1 MPRETLAA
9 PPWAPKMAATHSVQE
24 EQRLSEL
31 YRYSI
36 LDTPSESAFDD
47 LAKLATF
54 ICATPISFVSLVDAD
69 RMWFKAKVGLSVD
82 EVPRVD
88 KFFSSATPGE
98 DLRVISDAQAD
109 EALSSHP
116 LVASGPKIRFYAEVP
131 LVTPRGF
138 RIGTLCV
145 ADTRPRTLTAD
156 QSAALAT
163 LARTVVTQ
171 LELRLLLKSQMDLQS
186 STDDVVADRT
196 AQLSA
201 AKHSLLGETWER
213 TQGEKALHELSGQL
227 LTAQD
232 DERRRIARELHDT
245 TGQTLAA
252 LSMTLGHMQSKASS
266 ANAARLEECVGL
278 VSAAVAEIRSL
289 SYLLHPPLMDLIGLG
304 AAVDEFVSEF
314 GKRAGMHIT
323 LDVAKDFERLE
334 EDREM
339 VIFRIIQEA
348 LANVH
353 RHSGSATAKI
363 KLYVADQN
371 AVLEITD
378 HGRGM
383 ALDAEGHAKYGVGIK
398 SMQERLRPYRGKL
411 QLISSPLGTKL
422 TAILP
427 R

>member
-1 MPRETLAA
+1 MSSIQ
-9 PPWAPKMAATHSVQE
+9 SVHE

-47 LAKLATF
+47 LAKLAAF
-54 ICATPISFVSLVDAD
+54 ICTTPISFVSLVDTD

-82 EVPRVD
+82 EVPRTDGFGFNAVL
-88 KFFSSATPGE
+88 GE
-98 DLRVISDAQAD
+98 ESRMISDAQAD
-109 EALSSHP
+109 ETLSSHP
-116 LVASGPKIRFYAEVP
+116 LFVSDPKIRFYAGVP

-145 ADTRPRTLTAD
+145 ADTRPRTLTAE

-171 LELRLLLKSQMDLQS
+171 LELRLLLKSQMELQS
-186 STDDVVADRT
+186 CTDDVVADRT

-201 AKHSLLGETWER
+201 ANESLLGETWER
-213 TQGEKALHELSGQL
+213 TQGEKTLHELSGQL
-227 LTAQD
+227 LNAQD
-232 DERRRIARELHDT
+232 DERRRIARDLHDT

-252 LSMTLGHMQSKASS
+252 LAMTLAQMQPEMSPK
-266 ANAARLEECVGL
+266 NAARFGECVGL
-278 VSAAVAEIRSL
+278 VSAASAEIRSL

-304 AAVDEFVSEF
+304 AAIREFVSEF
-314 GKRAGMHIT
+314 GKRAGTHIT
-323 LDVAKDFERLE
+323 VDVAKDLGRLE
-334 EDREM
+334 GNREI
-339 VIFRIIQEA
+339 VIFRIIQEG

-353 RHSGSATAKI
+353 RHSGSATANI
-363 KLYVADQN
+363 KLRYSGQN
-371 AVLEITD
+371 VILEITD
-378 HGRGM
+378 QGRGLQ
-383 ALDAEGHAKYGVGIK
+383 LDSEGKTKYGVGIK
-398 SMQERLRPYRGKL
+398 SMQERLRPFRGTL
-411 QLISSPLGTKL
+411 DVTSSASGTKL

>member
-1 MPRETLAA
+1 MSSIQSI
-9 PPWAPKMAATHSVQE
+9 HE

-47 LAKLATF
+47 LAKLAAF
-54 ICATPISFVSLVDAD
+54 ICTTPISFVSLVDTD

-82 EVPRVD
+82 EVPRTD
-88 KFFSSATPGE
+88 GFGFSAVLGE
-98 DLRVISDAQAD
+98 EFRMISDAQAD
-109 EALSSHP
+109 ETLSSHP
-116 LVASGPKIRFYAEVP
+116 LFASDPKIRFYAGVP

-145 ADTRPRTLTAD
+145 ADTRPRTLTAE

-171 LELRLLLKSQMDLQS
+171 LELRLLLKSQMELQS
-186 STDDVVADRT
+186 CTDDVVADRT

-201 AKHSLLGETWER
+201 ANESLLGETWER
-213 TQGEKALHELSGQL
+213 TQGEKTLHELSGQL
-227 LTAQD
+227 LNAQD
-232 DERRRIARELHDT
+232 DERRRIARDLHDT

-252 LSMTLGHMQSKASS
+252 LAMTLAQMQPEMSPK
-266 ANAARLEECVGL
+266 NAARFGECVGL
-278 VSAAVAEIRSL
+278 VSAASAEIRSL

-304 AAVDEFVSEF
+304 AAIREFVSEF
-314 GKRAGMHIT
+314 GKRAGTHIT
-323 LDVAKDFERLE
+323 VDVAKDLGRLE
-334 EDREM
+334 GNREI
-339 VIFRIIQEA
+339 VIFRIIQEG

-353 RHSGSATAKI
+353 RHSGSATANI
-363 KLYVADQN
+363 KLRYSGQN
-371 AVLEITD
+371 VILEITD
-378 HGRGM
+378 QGRGLQ
-383 ALDAEGHAKYGVGIK
+383 LDSEGKTKYGVGIK
-398 SMQERLRPYRGKL
+398 SMQERLRPFRGTL
-411 QLISSPLGTKL
+411 EVTSSASGTKL

>member
-1 MPRETLAA
+1 MSSIQSI
-9 PPWAPKMAATHSVQE
+9 HE

-47 LAKLATF
+47 LAKLAAF
-54 ICATPISFVSLVDAD
+54 ICTTPISFVSLVDTD

-82 EVPRVD
+82 EVPRTD
-88 KFFSSATPGE
+88 GFGFSAVLGE
-98 DLRVISDAQAD
+98 EFRMISDAQAD
-109 EALSSHP
+109 QTLSSHP
-116 LVASGPKIRFYAEVP
+116 LFASDPKIRFYAGVP

-145 ADTRPRTLTAD
+145 ADTRPRTLTAE

-171 LELRLLLKSQMDLQS
+171 LELRLLLKSQMELQS
-186 STDDVVADRT
+186 CTDDVVADRT

-201 AKHSLLGETWER
+201 ANESLLGETWER
-213 TQGEKALHELSGQL
+213 TQGEKTLHELSGQL
-227 LTAQD
+227 LNAQD
-232 DERRRIARELHDT
+232 DERRRIARDLHDT

-252 LSMTLGHMQSKASS
+252 LAMTLAQMQPEMSPK
-266 ANAARLEECVGL
+266 NAARFGECVGL
-278 VSAAVAEIRSL
+278 VSAASAEIRSL

-304 AAVDEFVSEF
+304 AAIREFVSEF
-314 GKRAGMHIT
+314 GKRAGTHIT
-323 LDVAKDFERLE
+323 VDVAKDLGRLE
-334 EDREM
+334 GNREI
-339 VIFRIIQEA
+339 VIFRIIQEG

-353 RHSGSATAKI
+353 RHSGSATANI
-363 KLYVADQN
+363 KLRYSGQN
-371 AVLEITD
+371 VILEITD
-378 HGRGM
+378 QGRGLQ
-383 ALDAEGHAKYGVGIK
+383 LDSEGKTKYGVGIK
-398 SMQERLRPYRGKL
+398 SMQERLRPFRGTL
-411 QLISSPLGTKL
+411 EVTSSASGTKL

>member
-1 MPRETLAA
+1 MSSIQSI
-9 PPWAPKMAATHSVQE
+9 HE

-31 YRYSI
+31 YRYCV

-47 LAKLATF
+47 LAKLAAF
-54 ICATPISFVSLVDAD
+54 ICTTPISFVSLVDTD

-82 EVPRVD
+82 EVPRTD
-88 KFFSSATPGE
+88 GFGFSAILGE
-98 DLRVISDAQAD
+98 EFRMISDAQAD
-109 EALSSHP
+109 ETLSSHP
-116 LVASGPKIRFYAEVP
+116 LFASDPKIRFYAGVP

-145 ADTRPRTLTAD
+145 ADTRPRTLTAE

-171 LELRLLLKSQMDLQS
+171 LELRLLLKSQMELQS

-201 AKHSLLGETWER
+201 ANESLLGETWER
-213 TQGEKALHELSGQL
+213 IQGEKTLHELSGQL
-227 LTAQD
+227 LNAQD
-232 DERRRIARELHDT
+232 DERRRIARDLHDT

-252 LSMTLGHMQSKASS
+252 LAMTLAQMQPEMSLK
-266 ANAARLEECVGL
+266 NAARFGECVGL
-278 VSAAVAEIRSL
+278 VSAASAEIRSL

-304 AAVDEFVSEF
+304 AAIREFVSEF
-314 GKRAGMHIT
+314 GKRAGTHIT
-323 LDVAKDFERLE
+323 VDVAKDLGRLE
-334 EDREM
+334 GNREI
-339 VIFRIIQEA
+339 VIFRIIQEG

-353 RHSGSATAKI
+353 RHSGSATANI
-363 KLYVADQN
+363 KLRYSGQN
-371 AVLEITD
+371 VILEITD
-378 HGRGM
+378 QGRGLQ
-383 ALDAEGHAKYGVGIK
+383 LDSEGKTKYGVGIK
-398 SMQERLRPYRGKL
+398 SMQERLRPFRGTL
-411 QLISSPLGTKL
+411 EVTSSASGTKL

>member
-1 MPRETLAA
+1 MSSIQSI
-9 PPWAPKMAATHSVQE
+9 HE

-47 LAKLATF
+47 LAKLAAF
-54 ICATPISFVSLVDAD
+54 ICTTPISFVSLVDTD

-82 EVPRVD
+82 EIPRTD
-88 KFFSSATPGE
+88 GFGFSAILGE
-98 DLRVISDAQAD
+98 EFRMISDAQAD
-109 EALSSHP
+109 ETLSSHP
-116 LVASGPKIRFYAEVP
+116 LFASDPKIRFYAGVP

-145 ADTRPRTLTAD
+145 ADTRPRTLTAE

-171 LELRLLLKSQMDLQS
+171 LELRLLLKSQMELQS
-186 STDDVVADRT
+186 CTDDVVADRT

-201 AKHSLLGETWER
+201 ANESLLGETWER
-213 TQGEKALHELSGQL
+213 TQGEKTLHELSGQL
-227 LTAQD
+227 LNAQD
-232 DERRRIARELHDT
+232 DERRRIARDLHDT

-252 LSMTLGHMQSKASS
+252 LAMTLAQMQPEMSPK
-266 ANAARLEECVGL
+266 NAARFGECVGL
-278 VSAAVAEIRSL
+278 VSAASAEIRSL

-304 AAVDEFVSEF
+304 AAIREFVSEF
-314 GKRAGMHIT
+314 GKRAGTHIT
-323 LDVAKDFERLE
+323 VDVAKDLGRLE
-334 EDREM
+334 GNREI
-339 VIFRIIQEA
+339 VIFRIIQEG

-353 RHSGSATAKI
+353 RHSGSATANI
-363 KLYVADQN
+363 KLRYSGPNVI
-371 AVLEITD
+371 LEITD
-378 HGRGM
+378 QGRGLQ
-383 ALDAEGHAKYGVGIK
+383 LDSEGKTKYGVGIK
-398 SMQERLRPYRGKL
+398 SMQERLRPFRGTL
-411 QLISSPLGTKL
+411 EVTSSASGTKL

>member
-1 MPRETLAA
+1 MSSIQSI
-9 PPWAPKMAATHSVQE
+9 HE

-47 LAKLATF
+47 LAKLAAF
-54 ICATPISFVSLVDAD
+54 ICTTPISFVSLVDTD

-82 EVPRVD
+82 EVPRTD
-88 KFFSSATPGE
+88 GFGFSAILGE
-98 DLRVISDAQAD
+98 EFRMISDAQAD
-109 EALSSHP
+109 ETLSSHP
-116 LVASGPKIRFYAEVP
+116 LFASDPKIRFYAGVP

-145 ADTRPRTLTAD
+145 ADTRPRTLTAE

-171 LELRLLLKSQMDLQS
+171 LELRLLLKSQMELQS
-186 STDDVVADRT
+186 CTDDVVADRT

-201 AKHSLLGETWER
+201 ANESLLGETWER
-213 TQGEKALHELSGQL
+213 TQGEKTLHELSGQL
-227 LTAQD
+227 LNAQD
-232 DERRRIARELHDT
+232 DERRRIARDLHDT

-252 LSMTLGHMQSKASS
+252 LAMTLAQMQPEMSLK
-266 ANAARLEECVGL
+266 NAARFGECVGL
-278 VSAAVAEIRSL
+278 VSAASAEIRSL

-304 AAVDEFVSEF
+304 AAIREFVSEF
-314 GKRAGMHIT
+314 GKRAGTHIT
-323 LDVAKDFERLE
+323 VDVAKDLGRLE
-334 EDREM
+334 GNREI
-339 VIFRIIQEA
+339 VIFRIIQEG

-353 RHSGSATAKI
+353 RHSGSATANI
-363 KLYVADQN
+363 KLRYSGQN
-371 AVLEITD
+371 VILEITD
-378 HGRGM
+378 QGRGLQ
-383 ALDAEGHAKYGVGIK
+383 LDSEGKTKYGVGIK
-398 SMQERLRPYRGKL
+398 SMQERLRPFRGTL
-411 QLISSPLGTKL
+411 EVTSSASGTKL

>member
-1 MPRETLAA
+1 MSSIQ
-9 PPWAPKMAATHSVQE
+9 SVHE

-47 LAKLATF
+47 LAKLAAF
-54 ICATPISFVSLVDAD
+54 ICTTPISFVSLVDTD

-82 EVPRVD
+82 EVPRTDGFGFNAVL
-88 KFFSSATPGE
+88 GE
-98 DLRVISDAQAD
+98 ESRMISDAQAD
-109 EALSSHP
+109 ETLSSHP
-116 LVASGPKIRFYAEVP
+116 LFVSDPKIRFYAGVP

-145 ADTRPRTLTAD
+145 ADTRPRTLTAE

-171 LELRLLLKSQMDLQS
+171 LELRLLLKSQMELQS
-186 STDDVVADRT
+186 CTDDVVADRT

-201 AKHSLLGETWER
+201 ANESLLGETWER
-213 TQGEKALHELSGQL
+213 TQGEKTLHELSGQL
-227 LTAQD
+227 LNAQD
-232 DERRRIARELHDT
+232 DERRRIARDLHDT

-252 LSMTLGHMQSKASS
+252 LAMTLAQMQPEMSPK
-266 ANAARLEECVGL
+266 NAARFGECVGL
-278 VSAAVAEIRSL
+278 VSAASAEIRSL

-304 AAVDEFVSEF
+304 AAIREFVSEF
-314 GKRAGMHIT
+314 GKRAGTHIT
-323 LDVAKDFERLE
+323 VDVAKDLGRLE
-334 EDREM
+334 GNREI
-339 VIFRIIQEA
+339 VIFRIIQEG

-353 RHSGSATAKI
+353 RHSGSATANI
-363 KLYVADQN
+363 KLRYSGPNVI
-371 AVLEITD
+371 LEITD
-378 HGRGM
+378 QGRGLQ
-383 ALDAEGHAKYGVGIK
+383 LDSEGKTKYGVGIK
-398 SMQERLRPYRGKL
+398 SMQERLRPFRGTL
-411 QLISSPLGTKL
+411 DVTSSESGTKL

>member
-1 MPRETLAA
+1 MSSIQSI
-9 PPWAPKMAATHSVQE
+9 HE

-47 LAKLATF
+47 LAKLAAF
-54 ICATPISFVSLVDAD
+54 ICTTPISFVSLVDTD

-82 EVPRVD
+82 EVPRTD
-88 KFFSSATPGE
+88 GFGFSAVLGE
-98 DLRVISDAQAD
+98 EFRMISDAQAD
-109 EALSSHP
+109 ETLSSHP
-116 LVASGPKIRFYAEVP
+116 LFASDPKIRFYAGVP

-145 ADTRPRTLTAD
+145 ADTRPRTLTAE

-171 LELRLLLKSQMDLQS
+171 LELRLLLKSQMELQS
-186 STDDVVADRT
+186 CTDDVVADRT

-201 AKHSLLGETWER
+201 ANESLLGETWER
-213 TQGEKALHELSGQL
+213 TQGEKTLHELSGQL
-227 LTAQD
+227 LNAQD
-232 DERRRIARELHDT
+232 DERRRIARDLHDT

-252 LSMTLGHMQSKASS
+252 LAMTLAQMQPEMSPK
-266 ANAARLEECVGL
+266 NAARFGECVGL
-278 VSAAVAEIRSL
+278 VSAASAEIRSL

-304 AAVDEFVSEF
+304 AAIREFVSEF
-314 GKRAGMHIT
+314 GKRAGTHIT
-323 LDVAKDFERLE
+323 VDVAKDLGRLE
-334 EDREM
+334 GNREI
-339 VIFRIIQEA
+339 VIFRIIQEG

-353 RHSGSATAKI
+353 RHSGSATANI
-363 KLYVADQN
+363 KLRYSGQN
-371 AVLEITD
+371 IILEITD
-378 HGRGM
+378 QGRGLQ
-383 ALDAEGHAKYGVGIK
+383 LDSEGKAKYGVGIK
-398 SMQERLRPYRGKL
+398 SMQERLRPFRGTL
-411 QLISSPLGTKL
+411 EVTSSASGTKL

>member
-1 MPRETLAA
+1 MSSIQSI
-9 PPWAPKMAATHSVQE
+9 HE

-47 LAKLATF
+47 LAKLAAF
-54 ICATPISFVSLVDAD
+54 ICTTPISFVSLVDTD

-82 EVPRVD
+82 EIPRTD
-88 KFFSSATPGE
+88 GFGFSAILGE
-98 DLRVISDAQAD
+98 EFRMISDAQAD
-109 EALSSHP
+109 ETLSSHP
-116 LVASGPKIRFYAEVP
+116 LFASDPKIRFYAGVP

-145 ADTRPRTLTAD
+145 ADTRPRTLTAE

-171 LELRLLLKSQMDLQS
+171 LELRLLLKSQMELQS
-186 STDDVVADRT
+186 CTDDVVADRT

-201 AKHSLLGETWER
+201 ANESLLGETWER
-213 TQGEKALHELSGQL
+213 TQGEKTLHELSGQL
-227 LTAQD
+227 LNAQD
-232 DERRRIARELHDT
+232 DERRRIARDLHDT

-252 LSMTLGHMQSKASS
+252 LAMTLAQMQPEMSPK
-266 ANAARLEECVGL
+266 NAARFGECVGL
-278 VSAAVAEIRSL
+278 VSAASAEIRSL

-304 AAVDEFVSEF
+304 AAIREFVSEF
-314 GKRAGMHIT
+314 GKRAGTHIT
-323 LDVAKDFERLE
+323 VDVAKDLGRLE
-334 EDREM
+334 GNREI
-339 VIFRIIQEA
+339 VIFRIIQEG

-353 RHSGSATAKI
+353 RHSGSATANI
-363 KLYVADQN
+363 KLRYSGRNVI
-371 AVLEITD
+371 LEITD
-378 HGRGM
+378 QGRGLQ
-383 ALDAEGHAKYGVGIK
+383 LDSEGKTKYGVGIK
-398 SMQERLRPYRGKL
+398 SMQERLRPFRGTL
-411 QLISSPLGTKL
+411 DVTSSASGTKL

>member
-1 MPRETLAA
+1 MSSIQSI
-9 PPWAPKMAATHSVQE
+9 HE

-47 LAKLATF
+47 LAKLAAF
-54 ICATPISFVSLVDAD
+54 ICTTPISFVSLVDTD

-82 EVPRVD
+82 EIPRTD
-88 KFFSSATPGE
+88 GFGFSAILGE
-98 DLRVISDAQAD
+98 EFRMISDAQAD
-109 EALSSHP
+109 ETLSSHP
-116 LVASGPKIRFYAEVP
+116 LFASDPKIRFYAGVP

-145 ADTRPRTLTAD
+145 ADTRPRTLTAE

-171 LELRLLLKSQMDLQS
+171 LELRLLLKSQMELQS
-186 STDDVVADRT
+186 CTDDVVADRT

-201 AKHSLLGETWER
+201 ANESLLGETWER
-213 TQGEKALHELSGQL
+213 TQGEKTLHELSGQL
-227 LTAQD
+227 LNAQD
-232 DERRRIARELHDT
+232 DERRRIARDLHDT

-252 LSMTLGHMQSKASS
+252 LAMTLAQMQPEMSPK
-266 ANAARLEECVGL
+266 NAARFGECVGL
-278 VSAAVAEIRSL
+278 VSAASAEIRSL

-304 AAVDEFVSEF
+304 AAIREFVSEF
-314 GKRAGMHIT
+314 GKRAGTHIT
-323 LDVAKDFERLE
+323 VDVAKDLGRLE
-334 EDREM
+334 GNREI
-339 VIFRIIQEA
+339 VIFRIIQEG

-353 RHSGSATAKI
+353 RHSGSATANI
-363 KLYVADQN
+363 KLRYSGRNVI
-371 AVLEITD
+371 LEITD
-378 HGRGM
+378 QGRGLQ
-383 ALDAEGHAKYGVGIK
+383 LDSEGKTKYGVGIK
-398 SMQERLRPYRGKL
+398 SMQERLRPFRGTL
-411 QLISSPLGTKL
+411 EVTSSESGTKL

>member
-1 MPRETLAA
+1 MSSIQSI
-9 PPWAPKMAATHSVQE
+9 HE

-47 LAKLATF
+47 LAKLAAF
-54 ICATPISFVSLVDAD
+54 ICTTPISFVSLVDTD

-82 EVPRVD
+82 EVPRTD
-88 KFFSSATPGE
+88 GFGFSAILGE
-98 DLRVISDAQAD
+98 EFRMISDAQAD
-109 EALSSHP
+109 ETLSSHP
-116 LVASGPKIRFYAEVP
+116 LFASDPKIRFYAGVP

-145 ADTRPRTLTAD
+145 ADTRPRTLTAE

-171 LELRLLLKSQMDLQS
+171 LELRLLLKSQMELQS

-201 AKHSLLGETWER
+201 ANESLLGETWER
-213 TQGEKALHELSGQL
+213 IQGEKTLHELSGQL
-227 LTAQD
+227 LNAQD
-232 DERRRIARELHDT
+232 DERRRIARDLHDT

-252 LSMTLGHMQSKASS
+252 LAMTLAQMQPEMSLK
-266 ANAARLEECVGL
+266 NAARFGECVGL
-278 VSAAVAEIRSL
+278 VSAASAEIRSL

-304 AAVDEFVSEF
+304 AAIREFVSEF
-314 GKRAGMHIT
+314 GKRAGTHIT
-323 LDVAKDFERLE
+323 VDVAKDLGRLE
-334 EDREM
+334 GNREI
-339 VIFRIIQEA
+339 VIFRIIQEG

-353 RHSGSATAKI
+353 RHSGSATANI
-363 KLYVADQN
+363 KLRYSGQN
-371 AVLEITD
+371 VILEITD
-378 HGRGM
+378 QGRGLQ
-383 ALDAEGHAKYGVGIK
+383 LDSEGKTKYGVGIK
-398 SMQERLRPYRGKL
+398 SMQERLRPFRGTL
-411 QLISSPLGTKL
+411 EVTSSASGTKL